1 MIGIVIVSHSA
12 KLAEGVRELADQ
24 MTKGQ
29 VPLAVS
35 GGIDDPQHPIGTDAF
50 DVQRAIES
58 VYSDDGVVVL
68 MDLGSALLSAETALE
83 FLSEEQRG
91 RIRLC
96 EAPLVEGAL
105 AAAVQAKVSNDIE
118 LVLAEARGALAAK
131 TAQLK
136 AAAPDV
142 TVPAAT
148 TVKTA
153 AAKVRLTV
161 CNRLG
166 LHARPAAR
174 FVSTA
179 GRFQAQISIQN
190 LSRGTESANAKS
202 INQVAT
208 LGARE
213 GHEIVITAEGADAPE
228 ALNALETLVTS
239 GFGEAEVAI
248 EGDLGL
254 HPAETSPADDGA
266 LTGIPASPG
275 IAIGPIA
282 WYRLAPIAVS
292 ERPIENAMNEWQ
304 RLQKA
309 IAAAQKELQTLRTLA
324 TAQVGDYQAAIFDA
338 HLLYL
343 EDPALL
349 DAVHRRIFDRKMN
362 VEAAWQSA
370 VDKMVAVYRD
380 LEDPYQK
387 ARGADVLDVG
397 QRVLKLLM
405 GGVQASFV
413 LTRPSIVV
421 AADLTPSDTAQL
433 DPEQVLGI
441 CTELGS
447 ATSHAAILARGM
459 GIPAVMGVGPG
470 ISRLAEESTLAL
482 DGALG
487 RVWIKPAPD
496 LLAELKSQ
504 RESWAADQQ
513 AVCNAG
519 RQPAVTRDGRRIK
532 ILANIG
538 GAVHLKRALELGAEG
553 VGLLRTEFLFL
564 ERVTP
569 PSEDEQTA
577 VYNRIADTLG
587 SHPLIIRTL
596 DVGGDKPLPY
606 LDLEA
611 EANPFLGWRGIRL
624 CMDRPEM
631 LKTQLKAIL
640 RASPGRRIKVM
651 FPMVS
656 TLAEVRTAKKIL
668 AATRDE
674 LSRAGVPFDKSMEV
688 GMMVEV
694 PAAVVLADQMAAEV
708 DFFSIGTND
717 LSQYIM
723 AADRTNP
730 RVQALSDAF
739 QPAVLRTIQYIIERA
754 HACGIWVGLCG
765 ELAGDLLAVPILL
778 GLGLDEFSM
787 NPPAIPAVKQ
797 VISKLTMVQAE
808 AIAAAALKL
817 ETAEAVR
824 ELVKSSAE
832 LEQLVF
838 NLPPSPCS
846 V

>member
-12 KLAEGVRELADQ
+12 KLAEGVRELVDQ
-24 MTKGQ
+24 MTKGR

-35 GGIDDPQHPIGTDAF
+35 GGIEDPQHPIGTDAF

-58 VYSDDGVVVL
+58 VYSDDGVIVL

-83 FLSEEQRG
+83 FLSEKQQG

-96 EAPLVEGAL
+96 EAPLVEGAV
-105 AAAVQAKVSNDIE
+105 AAAVQAMVSNDIE
-118 LVLAEARGALAAK
+118 LVLAEARGALTAK

-136 AAAPDV
+136 GAAPDM
-142 TVPAAT
+142 TVPAAS
-148 TVKTA
+148 TVATDAPKI
-153 AAKVRLTV
+153 RLTV
-161 CNRLG
+161 CNRHG

-179 GRFQAQISIQN
+179 GRFQARISIQN
-190 LSRGTESANAKS
+190 LSRYTETANAKS

-228 ALNALETLVTS
+228 ALKALETLVTS
-239 GFGEAEVAI
+239 GFGEAEAAI
-248 EGDLGL
+248 ERDAGL
-254 HPAETSPADDGA
+254 QLPEASPADEGA

-282 WYRLAPIAVS
+282 LYRLAPIAVP
-292 ERPIENAMNEWQ
+292 ERPIENPMNEWQ
-304 RLQKA
+304 RLQQA
-309 IAAAQKELQTLRTLA
+309 IEAAQKELHALRALA

-349 DAVHRRIFDRKMN
+349 DAAHRRIFDRKMN

-370 VDKMVAVYRD
+370 VEKMVAAYRD
-380 LEDPYQK
+380 LEDPYQQ
-387 ARGADVLDVG
+387 ARAADVIDMG

-405 GGVQASFV
+405 GVVPASVV
-413 LTRPSIVV
+413 LARPSIVV

-433 DPEQVLGI
+433 DPDKVLGI
-441 CTELGS
+441 CTEFGS

-459 GIPAVMGVGPG
+459 GIPAVMGVGMG
-470 ISRLAEESTLAL
+470 ISRLAEETTLAL
-482 DGALG
+482 DGAHG
-487 RVWIKPAPD
+487 RVWVEPNSD

-504 RESWAADQQ
+504 RESWAAEQQ

-519 RQPAVTRDGRRIK
+519 RQPALTRDGRRIK

-538 GAVHLKRALELGAEG
+538 GAVHVKGALEQGAEG

-564 ERVTP
+564 ARVTP

-577 VYNRIADTLG
+577 AYHRIADTLG
-587 SHPLIIRTL
+587 PHPLIIRTL

-606 LDLEA
+606 LDLEV
-611 EANPFLGWRGIRL
+611 EANPFLGLRGIRL
-624 CMDRPEM
+624 CLDRPEI
-631 LKTQLKAIL
+631 LKTQLRAIL
-640 RASPGRRIKVM
+640 RASPGHRIKVM

-656 TLAEVRTAKKIL
+656 TLTEIRAAKKIL
-668 AATRDE
+668 ATTRDE
-674 LSRAGVPFDKSMEV
+674 LSRAGVPFEKNMEV

-694 PAAVVLADQMAAEV
+694 PAAVALADQMAAEV

-754 HACGIWVGLCG
+754 HAAGIWVGLCG
-765 ELAGDLLAVPILL
+765 ELAGDPLAVTVLL

-787 NPPAIPAVKQ
+787 NPPAIPAVKR
-797 VISKLTMVQAE
+797 VLSKLTMVEAE
-808 AIAAAALKL
+808 AIATAALKL

-824 ELVKSSAE
+824 ELVKSSGNPISRKPA
-832 LEQLVF
+832 
-838 NLPPSPCS
+838 
-846 V
+846 